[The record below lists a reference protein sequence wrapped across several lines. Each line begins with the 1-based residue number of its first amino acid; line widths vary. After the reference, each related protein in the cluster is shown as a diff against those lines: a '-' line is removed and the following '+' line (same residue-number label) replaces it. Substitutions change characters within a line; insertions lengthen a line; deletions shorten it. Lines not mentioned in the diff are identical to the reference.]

1 MLVYS
6 SEQEHLFDTKCVNL
20 EPFIGE
26 TDEKLTSI
34 KGHQRSNLRWL
45 PIKK

>member
-6 SEQEHLFDTKCVNL
+6 SEQEHLFDTKFVNF

-34 KGHQRSNLRWL
+34 KLGVKVTKGQ
-45 PIKK
+45 I

>member
-6 SEQEHLFDTKCVNL
+6 SGQEHLFNTKFVNF

-26 TDEKLTSI
+26 TDEKLTI
-34 KGHQRSNLRWL
+34 LKH
-45 PIKK
+45 

>member
-6 SEQEHLFDTKCVNL
+6 SEQEHLFDIKFVNF

-26 TDEKLTSI
+26 TGEKLTI
-34 KGHQRSNLRWL
+34 LKH
-45 PIKK
+45 